1 MNRSYYLLVVG
12 ILFASSSS
20 ILIRSAESHPLV
32 TASYRMGIATL
43 VMLVLTRL
51 HHGNVCHTLS
61 SAPWWP
67 RIAAGVFLGI
77 HFAAWMTSLSYTS
90 VATSVLIVD
99 SSPLLVVLL
108 SYLFLGEHVSLKTIA
123 GICVSIAG
131 AAIIVYNDVASS
143 VGYVGFV
150 LAAIGAVG
158 LACYLVIGR
167 AMRKGM
173 ALMPY
178 VSSVY
183 GVSFLTIVCIALSQ
197 GMGLGPVCQRDLLLF
212 ILLALGPS
220 CFGHT
225 IYNHLMKEV
234 PATLVSTAIIAE
246 PVGASLLAA
255 VFLHEIPDI
264 LTLIG
269 GVCIM
274 AGIVVVVRSMRTA
287 I

>member
-1 MNRSYYLLVVG
+1 MNKSYYLLIIG
-12 ILFASSSS
+12 IFFASSSS
-20 ILIRSAESHPLV
+20 ILIRGAGSHPLV

-43 VMLVLTRL
+43 VMLALTRL
-51 HHGNVCHTLS
+51 HHGSLRYS
-61 SAPWWP
+61 LASGPWWP

-99 SSPLLVVLL
+99 SSPLLVAVL
-108 SYLFLGEHVSLKTIA
+108 SFFFLGEQISWSTII
-123 GICVSIAG
+123 GICISMAG
-131 AAIIVYNDVASS
+131 AAIIVYNDVVSS
-143 VGYVGFV
+143 MGYVGVV
-150 LAAIGAVG
+150 LAAMGAAG
-158 LACYLVIGR
+158 LACYLVVGR

-183 GVSFLTIVCIALSQ
+183 GVSFLTIVCITLVARVELW
-197 GMGLGPVCQRDLLLF
+197 PVCRRDLLLF
-212 ILLALGPS
+212 VLLALGPS

-225 IYNHLMKEV
+225 IYNHVMKQV
-234 PATLVSTAIIAE
+234 SATVVSTAIIAE
-246 PVGASLLAA
+246 PVGASLLA
-255 VFLHEIPDI
+255 VLFLHEMPDT

-274 AGIVVVVRSMRTA
+274 TGIVAVMRSMRVAT
-287 I
+287 